1 MKLHSAIQDQ
11 AILSNVGEIGEFR
24 IRNSSKAFSI
34 LSSGLYANKIRA
46 IIRELSCNAVDS
58 HAAAGKKDTPFDVH
72 LPSALEPWFSIRD
85 YGTGLTHDQVTNIYT
100 TYFESTKTNSND
112 FIGALGLGS
121 KSPFSYTDNFTV
133 TAVRDGRKGIYT
145 AFINDQGVPSIALMS
160 EQALTDEPT
169 GVEVRFAV
177 ENSQDFSKFRHEA
190 QHVYRYFSLRPVIS
204 SPSFQFEVPEYLVMH
219 IIPGVHQLKDSRG
232 AYAIMGNIAYPIDV
246 PNADQA
252 LGLLASLVQNHGLV
266 MHFNI
271 GELDFQASREGLSY
285 IPETIQAI
293 KSKLEKVVAALEVKL
308 TEEAD
313 AITNEWERALFLD
326 SRYAGCRGMWN
337 VAIANYISRTK
348 FTLFDTSNSSWDRL
362 KFFAFDEKALAT
374 KHNITIRGF
383 THRHYDNN
391 CAREKPETSYDVNVN
406 SFWRIRISDSVRFV
420 INDTKVGAVERTKHF
435 YRNNKARRGQNT
447 LVYVLE
453 PTDKTKPMN
462 TAMFF
467 AELRNPP
474 ESFIAKASDIPA
486 KPRANG
492 VSANVTILKLVERRR
507 SYYGSC
513 DYVWNDAGDVTV
525 FDKTKTYYY
534 LPLSG
539 YVSLGKIEDVK
550 TLRQHLIR
558 AKVFTQELFGVR
570 KTDLDWVKK
579 QKNWV
584 NIDEFVT
591 ETLEKLS
598 TTFAMGLVKKSI
610 DWQTVYQ
617 YNDCKH
623 IAHPASPFITL
634 YEVFKDVKD
643 SDSNAD
649 DSMKWLCLKYNVQT
663 KSKVS
668 VEALM
673 NKYMIQMMDLK
684 TRYPL
689 IDHINMYRAGAKAV
703 CEYVNLID
711 EKKGV

>member
-72 LPSALEPWFSIRD
+72 LPSVLEPWFSIRD

-133 TAVRDGRKGIYT
+133 TAIKDGRKGIYT

-160 EQALTDEPT
+160 EVALTDEPS

-177 ENSQDFSKFRHEA
+177 ENQQDFSKFRYEA
-190 QHVYRYFSLRPVIS
+190 QAVYRYFSLRPVVNS
-204 SPSFQFEVPEYLVMH
+204 KNFEFENPKYAVRD
-219 IIPGVHQLKDSRG
+219 IIPGVHQLSDGRNS
-232 AYAIMGNIAYPIDV
+232 YAIMGNIAYPIEV
-246 PNADQA
+246 PNSEQV
-252 LGLLASLVQNHGLV
+252 LGLLAPLLQHSLV
-266 MHFNI
+266 MYFDI

-293 KSKLEKVVAALEVKL
+293 KSKLEKVAAALEVKL
-308 TEEAD
+308 AEEAD
-313 AITNEWERALFLD
+313 ALTNEWERAVFLET
-326 SRYAGCRGMWN
+326 RYNGSRGMWHAATVN
-337 VAIANYISRTK
+337 YVARTK
-348 FTLFDTSNSSWDRL
+348 FDLFDPSHSSWNRL
-362 KFFAFDEKALAT
+362 KFFAFDEKVLAT
-374 KHNITIRGF
+374 KYNIAIRGF

-391 CAREKPETSYDVNVN
+391 CAREKPETTYDNVPRVT
-406 SFWRIRISDSVRFV
+406 WRIRISENVRFV
-420 INDTKVGAVERTKHF
+420 INDTKVGAVERVKHF
-435 YRNNKARRGQNT
+435 YRNSKQCRGQNT

-453 PTDKTKPMN
+453 PADKTKPMKSE
-462 TAMFF
+462 AFF
-467 AELRNPP
+467 AEMRNPP
-474 ESFIAKASDIPA
+474 ESFVANASTIPA

-492 VSANVTILKLVERRR
+492 VSANVTILKLVDRRR
-507 SYYGSC
+507 SYGSC
-513 DYVWNDAGDVTV
+513 DYVWQDAGDVTN

-539 YVSLGKIEDVK
+539 YQSLGKVEDVK
-550 TLRQHLIR
+550 TLKEHLIR
-558 AKVFTQELFGVR
+558 SKVFNQDLFGVR
-570 KTDLDWVKK
+570 KADIDWVKK

-591 ETLEKLS
+591 DTLKKLS
-598 TTFAMGLVKKSI
+598 TTTAMGLVKKAI

-617 YNDCKH
+617 YNDCRD

-634 YEVFKDVKD
+634 YEVFKDVKEAD
-643 SDSNAD
+643 SYAD
-649 DSMKWLCLKYNVQT
+649 ESMKWLCVKYNVQT
-663 KSKVS
+663 NSNVS

-673 NKYMIQMMDLK
+673 NKYMTQMKDLK

-689 IDHINMYRAGAKAV
+689 IENINMYRAGAKAV